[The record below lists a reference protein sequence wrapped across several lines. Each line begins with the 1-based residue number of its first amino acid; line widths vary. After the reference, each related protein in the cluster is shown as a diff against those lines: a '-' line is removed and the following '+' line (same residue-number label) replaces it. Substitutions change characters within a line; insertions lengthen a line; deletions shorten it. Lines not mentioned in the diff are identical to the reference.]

1 MDLQSAG
8 RTYVGPPG
16 RRGYNAGPCRYPP
29 HLPPHRAPRQRRPA
43 PPSHEPTPPLLPADG
58 AAVRVG
64 AHRLVPGPGDWA
76 AGAQRAGV
84 RGSAHDGAG
93 EVEEE
98 EDFLEEENGDFWT
111 RGWKTTTTTTTRKR
125 IIEALVWVYGI

>member
-1 MDLQSAG
+1 M
-8 RTYVGPPG
+8 
-16 RRGYNAGPCRYPP
+16 
-29 HLPPHRAPRQRRPA
+29 
-43 PPSHEPTPPLLPADG
+43 
-58 AAVRVG
+58 RVG

-98 EDFLEEENGDFWT
+98 EDFLEEENGDLEPWMENDDDDDE
-111 RGWKTTTTTTTRKR
+111 
-125 IIEALVWVYGI
+125 EADY